1 MRENDKIIIKAQI
14 TNDLGKED
22 DESVIIDVS
31 LRCSVRRNVEM
42 V

>member
-1 MRENDKIIIKAQI
+1 MRANDKIIKAQI

-31 LRCSVRRNVEM
+31 QKL
-42 V
+42 